1 MHVSDDG
8 STTTVQ
14 QQIHNIAG
22 VDRTVWVDDAGTVYG
37 TQQNIYAITGKD
49 VDVTAI
55 PHTSEAE
62 NALNY
67 AARNRTVSIFAKY
80 TGIKTLSDRN
90 RESGAG
96 RYVMKPGYAEGGIA
110 SLRGYSTGGRLPYTG
125 LGTDM
130 ILGVTGSGMPIARVD
145 DGEWIINQRASK
157 RFHGVLSA
165 INRGDPSVKHLAG
178 YAGGGRPGRE
188 WSANSINPV
197 VNVSAP
203 AAPGV
208 DVNAIASAV
217 VAGVAALPAPR
228 IVFGERQVA
237 SVVRESLRYAER

>member
-1 MHVSDDG
+1 
-8 STTTVQ
+8 
-14 QQIHNIAG
+14 
-22 VDRTVWVDDAGTVYG
+22 
-37 TQQNIYAITGKD
+37 
-49 VDVTAI
+49 
-55 PHTSEAE
+55 
-62 NALNY
+62 
-67 AARNRTVSIFAKY
+67 
-80 TGIKTLSDRN
+80 
-90 RESGAG
+90 
-96 RYVMKPGYAEGGIA
+96 
-110 SLRGYSTGGRLPYTG
+110 
-125 LGTDM
+125 M

-145 DGEWIINQRASK
+145 DGEWIINQKASK

-188 WSANSINPV
+188 WSATSINPV
-197 VNVSAP
+197 VNVTAP